1 MILYNTTFHIDSS
14 IERDFLDWLRE
25 EVAPTACTEGFSE
38 PKLCRL
44 LCEVQEGCSS
54 FAFQMLADE
63 TIIENW
69 ERDKQKQLFGQMF
82 ERWGERALFFST
94 AMEVMNL

>member
-1 MILYNTTFHIDSS
+1 MILYNTTFHIDST
-14 IERDFLDWLRE
+14 IEKEFLDWLRY
-25 EVAPTACTEGFSE
+25 EVAPAACSDGFSE

-54 FAFQMLADE
+54 FAFQVLADK

-69 ERDKQKQLFGQMF
+69 ERDKQQKLFRQMF

-94 AMEVMNL
+94 SMEVMTL